1 MSPFQWN
8 DPFLLEHQLSSEER
22 AIRDAAAA
30 YCQGKLAPRHFTG
43 NLKSRLRTL

>member
-22 AIRDAAAA
+22 ALRDAAAA
-30 YCQGKLAPRHFTG
+30 YCQGKLAPRV
-43 NLKSRLRTL
+43 L